1 MNVYALPAY
10 MNVYVMCMCVH
21 ECVCE
26 VPSPCLAAPHPPP
39 KRKAPSETTLRE
51 DPDHT

>member
-1 MNVYALPAY
+1 
-10 MNVYVMCMCVH
+10 MNVYVKC
-21 ECVCE
+21 
-26 VPSPCLAAPHPPP
+26 PRLAWQPPIPPP